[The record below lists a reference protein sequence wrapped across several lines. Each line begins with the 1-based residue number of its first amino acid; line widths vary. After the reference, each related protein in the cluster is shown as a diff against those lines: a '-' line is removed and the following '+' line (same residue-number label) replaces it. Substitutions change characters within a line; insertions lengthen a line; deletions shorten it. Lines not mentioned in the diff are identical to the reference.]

1 MTKFHVVDVPEALN
15 MLHASLD
22 QVPFDYDQLPALL
35 FLAESVL
42 YRLCCDAFMKGFLYS
57 VEIKLVKVCFNLRKC
72 SNFSKRKQQETTV
85 LSASGA
91 ARALAYSRIASYL
104 GEGPVKCC

>member
-1 MTKFHVVDVPEALN
+1 MQKGKINFSVTQSHVVDVSEALN

-22 QVPFDYDQLPALL
+22 HVSFDCDQLPALF

-57 VEIKLVKVCFNLRKC
+57 VEIKLLKVCFK
-72 SNFSKRKQQETTV
+72 F
-85 LSASGA
+85 
-91 ARALAYSRIASYL
+91 
-104 GEGPVKCC
+104 

>member
-1 MTKFHVVDVPEALN
+1 MGAAEPQNLKGKEWIVRCKNNKQEDTINFSVTKFHVVDVAEALN

-22 QVPFDYDQLPALL
+22 HVPFDYDQLPALF

-57 VEIKLVKVCFNLRKC
+57 VEIKLVKVCL
-72 SNFSKRKQQETTV
+72 
-85 LSASGA
+85 
-91 ARALAYSRIASYL
+91 
-104 GEGPVKCC
+104 